1 MSGAPAS
8 PPTAPVNAAQA
19 DRVAHLIDK
28 VRSVPDE
35 ARRFAV
41 TAAGARTTHRLDAAQ
56 LGDLL
61 EAGLPSVGPAG
72 ASGQRL
78 FDDYDLGNIALHLGL
93 PSVRRRAIRS
103 WTNALRRAG
112 EQETARVRVGF
123 VPRCPVA
130 DHAGACQY
138 SVLGPGGRREVH
150 EGAPKGTDPVTT
162 VELELTCAWPEVE
175 PRAQELITELAD
187 VDFFILPEVI
197 RWDPTFMHT
206 ARIADCGGAANWL
219 VAEGRRRGL
228 DTRFSFGLLVARPYS
243 TPHCWAEFRTE
254 GVWVP
259 VDPLLIGVMRSLG
272 LESWP
277 LHQSIGAITSRLC
290 GRFTKLVEHDGVWT
304 PLSLPTQWLS

>member
-1 MSGAPAS
+1 MSSALAS
-8 PPTAPVNAAQA
+8 PAAAPVDAG
-19 DRVAHLIDK
+19 DRLHYLIDK

-41 TAAGARTTHRLDAAQ
+41 TAAGARTAHRLDASQ
-56 LGDLL
+56 LADLV
-61 EAGLPSVGPAG
+61 EAGLPSVGPAD
-72 ASGQRL
+72 AADQRL

-93 PSVRRRAIRS
+93 MSVRRRAIRS
-103 WTNALRRAG
+103 WTNALRRAC

-130 DHAGACQY
+130 GHAGPCRY
-138 SVLGPGGRREVH
+138 SVLGPGGRRQVH
-150 EGAPKGTDPVTT
+150 EGASNGTDPVAS
-162 VELELTCAWPEVE
+162 VELDLACAWPEVG
-175 PRAQELITELAD
+175 PRARALIEELED

-197 RWDPTFMHT
+197 RWDPAFMRT
-206 ARIADCGGAANWL
+206 ARIADCGGAAEWL

-228 DTRFSFGLLVARPYS
+228 ETRFSFGLLVARPYS

-277 LHQSIGAITSRLC
+277 LHHSIGAITSRLC

-304 PLSLPTQWLS
+304 PLSLPTEWLS

>member
-1 MSGAPAS
+1 MTSALTS
-8 PPTAPVNAAQA
+8 PPLTSPADAA
-19 DRVAHLIDK
+19 DRLHYLIGK

-41 TAAGARTTHRLDAAQ
+41 TAAGARTTHRLDAR
-56 LGDLL
+56 LL
-61 EAGLPSVGPAG
+61 DELVEAGLPSIGSAD
-72 ASGQRL
+72 AADQRL

-93 PSVRRRAIRS
+93 MSVRRRAIRS
-103 WTNALRRAG
+103 WTNALRRAC
-112 EQETARVRVGF
+112 EQPTARVKVGF
-123 VPRCPVA
+123 VPRCPVPG
-130 DHAGACQY
+130 HSGPCRY
-138 SVLGPGGRREVH
+138 GVLGPGGRRQVH
-150 EGAPKGTDPVTT
+150 EGAQNGTDPVAT
-162 VELELTCAWPEVE
+162 VELDLTCAWPEVG
-175 PRAQELITELAD
+175 PSARALIEEFTG

-197 RWDPTFMHT
+197 RWDPAFMRT
-206 ARIADCGGAANWL
+206 ARIADCGGAAEWL

-228 DTRFSFGLLVARPYS
+228 DARFSFGLLVARPYS

-277 LHQSIGAITSRLC
+277 LHHSIGAITSRLC

-304 PLSLPTQWLS
+304 PLSLPTEWLS

>member
-1 MSGAPAS
+1 MS
-8 PPTAPVNAAQA
+8 NAAQV
-19 DRVAHLIDK
+19 DRLHYLIQK
-28 VRSVPDE
+28 ARHVPDE
-35 ARRFAV
+35 TRRFAV
-41 TAAGARTTHRLDAAQ
+41 TATAARTTHRLDLSQ
-56 LGDLL
+56 LTDLV
-61 EAGLPSVGPAG
+61 EAGLPSVGPADG
-72 ASGQRL
+72 QPDQRL

-103 WTNALRRAG
+103 WTNALRRAD
-112 EQETARVRVGF
+112 ERASQPDIARARVGF

-130 DHAGACQY
+130 GHDGPCRY
-138 SVLGPGGRREVH
+138 SVLGPDGRRQIH
-150 EGAPKGTDPVTT
+150 EGTQNGTDPVTAID
-162 VELELTCAWPEVE
+162 LDLPCAWPDVG
-175 PRAQELITELAD
+175 PRAQALIEELAD

-197 RWDPTFMHT
+197 RWDPALIST
-206 ARIADCGGAANWL
+206 ARIADCGGAAEWL

-228 DTRFSFGLLVARPYS
+228 EARFSFGLLVARPYS
-243 TPHCWAEFRTE
+243 TPHCWAEFRTD

-277 LHQSIGAITSRLC
+277 LHHSIGPITSRLC